1 VIREVR
7 IAVQFLT
14 RIPVGTPAYR
24 EGDLRA
30 ATGAFPLV
38 GLFVAAIVIG
48 VRWLAGLA
56 LPDVAAT
63 VLAIAAGALATGA
76 FHEDGLADTFDGLW
90 GGATAEDRLAIMRDS
105 RLGTYGTFALV
116 VAFALRLALLA
127 PLELGAFAAAVAVGA
142 VLGRASSLPLLRW
155 MPAATGSSAALA
167 GAPTNASLVV
177 AAVTVAVTLAVATG
191 SWGWL
196 PLVVAAIVTR
206 VCAGV
211 IRTKLGGITG
221 DVLGATNQLVEL
233 GAIASVVTLA
243 ARDLLG

>member
-1 VIREVR
+1 MIREVR

-14 RIPVGTPAYR
+14 RIPVGSPAYR

-38 GLFVAAIVIG
+38 GLLVAAIVIA

-90 GGATAEDRLAIMRDS
+90 GGATPEDRLAIMRDS

-127 PLELGAFAAAVAVGA
+127 PLGLGAFAAAVVAGA

-167 GAPTNASLVV
+167 GSPTGGSLAV
-177 AAVTVAVTLAVATG
+177 AAVTVALTLAVAVG
-191 SWGWL
+191 PWGWL
-196 PLVVAAIVTR
+196 PLVVAAVVAR
-206 VCAGV
+206 GCAAV
-211 IRTKLGGITG
+211 IHAKLGGITG
-221 DVLGATNQLVEL
+221 DVLGAANEVSVTVALAVL
-233 GAIASVVTLA
+233 AI
-243 ARDLLG
+243 RP